1 MTLEELFR
9 GRGIDLEASKRRMKA
24 LMQAEGLPYGDRQ
37 RTFNSRLAQELGKY
51 GDQRG
56 VPQIHDALYRAYFV
70 HGQNLAEP
78 DVLVK
83 AAAEVGIPPEEAS
96 DVLLRRTMR
105 TAVDA
110 DWVRSRTLGITG
122 VPTFIV
128 DGQRLVGAQPYEV
141 LEQFVESAGAKR
153 RARNLG

>member
-1 MTLEELFR
+1 MTLEDLFR

-56 VPQIHDALYRAYFV
+56 VPPIHDALYRAYFV

-78 DVLVK
+78 EVLVK
-83 AAAEVGIPPEEAS
+83 AAAEVGIPPEETS
-96 DVLLRRTMR
+96 DVLARRTMR
-105 TAVDA
+105 AAVDE
-110 DWVRSRTLGITG
+110 DWARSRTLGITG

-141 LEQFVESAGAKR
+141 LKEFVESAGARR

>member
-1 MTLEELFR
+1 
-9 GRGIDLEASKRRMKA
+9 MKA
-24 LMQAEGLPYGDRQ
+24 LMEAEGLPYGDRQ

-51 GDQRG
+51 GEQRG

-83 AAAEVGIPPEEAS
+83 AAAEVGIPAEEAS
-96 DVLLRRTMR
+96 EVLARRTMR
-105 TAVDA
+105 AAVDA
-110 DWVRSRTLGITG
+110 DWARSRMLGITG

-128 DGQRLVGAQPYEV
+128 DGRRLVGAQPYEV
-141 LEQFVESAGAKR
+141 LKEFV
-153 RARNLG
+153 RARRG

>member
-1 MTLEELFR
+1 
-9 GRGIDLEASKRRMKA
+9 MKA
-24 LMQAEGLPYGDRQ
+24 LMAAEGLPYGDRQ

-83 AAAEVGIPPEEAS
+83 AAAEVGIPLEEAS
-96 DVLLRRTMR
+96 GVLARRTMR
-105 TAVDA
+105 AAVDA

-122 VPTFIV
+122 VPTFLV
-128 DGQRLVGAQPYEV
+128 DGHRVVGAQPYEV
-141 LEQFVESAGAKR
+141 LEQFVESSGAR
-153 RARNLG
+153 RRR

>member
-24 LMQAEGLPYGDRQ
+24 LMEAEGLPYGDRQ

-70 HGQNLAEP
+70 HGQNLAEA

-83 AAAEVGIPPEEAS
+83 AAAEVGIPPEETN
-96 DVLLRRTMR
+96 DVLARRTMR
-105 TAVDA
+105 AAVDA

-122 VPTFIV
+122 VPTFV
-128 DGQRLVGAQPYEV
+128 VNGQRLVGAQPYEM
-141 LEQFVESAGAKR
+141 LEQFVESTGAI
-153 RARNLG
+153 RNQNRLR